1 MKRCCFVVFLGF
13 ALVMPG
19 LSAAESECKAAF
31 VSCQQKTGNPPEC
44 RQAYADCMGGSSPVT
59 KKPDAHGDGGCA
71 ELIKY
76 RNNSLL
82 KLLENSWPR
91 QSLSLGIS
99 EAAIES
105 LEEDLKTVEK
115 TKDDLEWWSLMAS
128 ISVKASSLMISFKRI
143 PIIGEAI
150 RDGECA
156 ANFHSLA
163 NSQDSDFTDTASSCA
178 FKVQECVK
186 AAAGDSGGF
195 ETAFFATGCVM
206 KLAGKRVGKT
216 AKSLYD
222 VVAGTHEISSE
233 LIALRRD
240 QKASDARVN
249 QARAELERQRVVLQN
264 AIDEYQDV
272 FRRTE
277 TIDAV
282 NKTRAAI
289 DQFCSAD

>member
-1 MKRCCFVVFLGF
+1 MTRCCFVVLLGF
-13 ALVMPG
+13 ALAMPG
-19 LSAAESECKAAF
+19 LNAAESECKSAF
-31 VSCQQKTGNPPEC
+31 VSCQQSTGNPLEC
-44 RQAYADCMGGSSPVT
+44 RQAYADCMGGSPAT
-59 KKPDAHGDGGCA
+59 KKPDAHDDGGCA
-71 ELIKY
+71 ELIEY

-99 EAAIES
+99 EVAIER
-105 LEEDLKTVEK
+105 LEEDLKAVEK
-115 TKDDLEWWSLMAS
+115 TKDDLEWWSLMAR
-128 ISVKASSLMISFKRI
+128 ISVRASSVMASFKRI

-178 FKVQECVK
+178 FRVQECVK
-186 AAAGDSGGF
+186 TAAGDPGAF

-206 KLAGKRVGKT
+206 KLAGNRVGRT
-216 AKSLYD
+216 AKGLYD
-222 VVAGTHEISSE
+222 VVAGTHGISSE

-240 QKASDARVN
+240 QKASKARVN
-249 QARAELERQRVVLQN
+249 QARAELQRQRVVLQN
-264 AIDEYQDV
+264 AIDDYQNV
-272 FRRTE
+272 FRRSE

-289 DQFCSAD
+289 DQFCSAN